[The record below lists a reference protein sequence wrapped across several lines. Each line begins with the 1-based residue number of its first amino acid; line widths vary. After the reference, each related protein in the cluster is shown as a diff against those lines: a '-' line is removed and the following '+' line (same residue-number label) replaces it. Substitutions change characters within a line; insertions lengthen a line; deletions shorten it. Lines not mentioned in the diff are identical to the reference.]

1 MAEITFTHKFFG
13 WLDAEA
19 RRHVNP
25 DGSQGAIVALTA
37 KVAKGLT
44 LSASVEIGPRA
55 IIGGGASIGDGASIG
70 PRASIGYDASIGD
83 GASIGP
89 RASIGYDASIGPRAS
104 IGYDASIGPR
114 ASIGGGASI
123 GDGASIGPRA
133 SIGYDASIGPRAS
146 IGGGASIGYDASIG
160 PRASIGGGASIGKDD
175 WFMSVGPLGSD
186 ARYTTIVHK
195 KGGGLRFW
203 TGCFQN
209 KTADEFRAAIAETH
223 GDNEHAKAYLWM
235 LDAIERHPDVVAR
248 AAIAKATGDGQ

>member
-55 IIGGGASIGDGASIG
+55 IIGGGASIGDG
-70 PRASIGYDASIGD
+70 
-83 GASIGP
+83 
-89 RASIGYDASIGPRAS
+89 
-104 IGYDASIGPR
+104 
-114 ASIGGGASI
+114 
-123 GDGASIGPRA
+123 
-133 SIGYDASIGPRAS
+133 
-146 IGGGASIGYDASIG
+146 ASIG

>member
-55 IIGGGASIGDGASIG
+55 IIGGGASIGDG
-70 PRASIGYDASIGD
+70 
-83 GASIGP
+83 
-89 RASIGYDASIGPRAS
+89 ASIGPRAS

>member
-70 PRASIGYDASIGD
+70 PR
-83 GASIGP
+83 
-89 RASIGYDASIGPRAS
+89 
-104 IGYDASIGPR
+104 
-114 ASIGGGASI
+114 
-123 GDGASIGPRA
+123 
-133 SIGYDASIGPRAS
+133 
-146 IGGGASIGYDASIG
+146 ASIGYDASIG